1 MPTAADRPLRVIV
14 LAGAPVATVSQRG
27 APVDTMH
34 ANMIRRLV
42 LLSSLLSAGCGAS
55 SPTSPSSSATGPV
68 VSSAGFRHPGI
79 LVNREQLDFVKDKIQ
94 QGAAPWKAA
103 FDKAVADPHASLG
116 WTPRP
121 REIVECGSS
130 SNPNFGCSDEREDAA
145 AAYTQALI
153 WYFTGNDAY
162 ARKSVEI
169 MNAWARTVKDHTN
182 SNAPLQSGWA
192 ASLFPVAGEIIRY
205 SYTAWPTED
214 VERYKTMLRTVYLP
228 EVLKVSCSNG
238 NWELIMTD
246 ASISIAVFLDDRAS
260 FDRAVALW
268 RARVPAY
275 MYQTTDGSL
284 PVPPPAQCSRDTAA
298 RLIDYWQGQS
308 TFVDGVGQETCRDF
322 GHMEW
327 GIAAAVNTAETA
339 RQQGLDLYQ
348 EQSKRLRDALELH
361 ADYTLGKA
369 VPTWL
374 CGGHIEMGT
383 IPMWEIAYNHFKNR
397 AGIDLPLTRRLI
409 EERVRPTGVNYFVA
423 WETLTHA
430 NVGAVGLP

>member
-1 MPTAADRPLRVIV
+1 MQRSLVAV
-14 LAGAPVATVSQRG
+14 LALTLAACG
-27 APVDTMH
+27 
-34 ANMIRRLV
+34 
-42 LLSSLLSAGCGAS
+42 GAS
-55 SPTSPSSSATGPV
+55 SPTSPAPAASGGPT

-79 LVNREQLDFVKDKIQ
+79 LVNRAQLDFVRDKIQ
-94 QGAAPWKAA
+94 QGAPPWKAA
-103 FDKAVADPHASLG
+103 FDKARADAHGSLS
-116 WTPRP
+116 WTPRA
-121 REIVECGSS
+121 REVVECGSS

-145 AAYTQALI
+145 AAYTHSLL
-153 WYFTGNDAY
+153 WYFTGNEAH
-162 ARKSVEI
+162 ARKAIEI
-169 MNAWARTVKDHTN
+169 LNAWARTVKDHTN

-205 SYTAWPTED
+205 TYGGWPADE

-246 ASISIAVFLDDRAS
+246 ASVSIAVFLDDRAS
-260 FDRAVALW
+260 FDRAIALW

-275 MYQTTDGSL
+275 IYQTTDGSL
-284 PVPPPAQCSRDTAA
+284 PVPPPAQCNRDTPA

-308 TFVDGVGQETCRDF
+308 TFVDGIGQETCRDF

-327 GIAAAVNTAETA
+327 GIAAAINTAETA
-339 RQQGLDLYQ
+339 RQQGLDLYV

-361 ADYTLGKA
+361 ADYTLGRP
-369 VPTWL
+369 VPSWL
-374 CGGHIEMGT
+374 CGGTIEMGT

-397 AGIDLPLTRRLI
+397 AGIELPLTRRLI
-409 EERVRPTGVNYFVA
+409 EERMRPTGVNYFIA

-430 NVGAVGLP
+430 EVGSVGLP